1 MASPVK
7 PDNSQGPEAGQE
19 LPQEADSTPPVDDPP
34 RHGIRHVVDQA
45 EKDGGRKAPNEPQ
58 HSVGISR
65 RASDEINPR
74 SVRRVAAYKQPPQ
87 PQHSRAMPSLLDL
100 SGRGSHMESHTRYN
114 STAGNIGTPST
125 CGAMHKASFLYAGSG
140 NDSCRRTCLPP
151 AVVAAA
157 AAALNTPSSA
167 RRTSIG
173 SRSSSGVMKPSTMI
187 CYTVVAVLC
196 LLVSLTVLFFLLSS
210 LLDSSDPSQPSTC
223 TTHACRE
230 YAARL
235 ISSINSSVD
244 PCHSFTR
251 FVCDGWRRR
260 QLFGVQEEAFGA
272 ANERIAR
279 IVRSIDVPSTGQNLL
294 QRAAMLYKSCLAVL
308 TTPTGELNAVKSA
321 LRAAGVMWP
330 HRPPPVGKR
339 DLLRMMFHCDY
350 TLGWSA
356 VFRVDPE
363 LYQNATKAYVL
374 TDSGFNFV
382 VRKYNERSTEAHRV
396 HYFSRLRNAFRDTE
410 EGVADVV
417 TFEEMQQLEDKM
429 FDPLIADFYRNAPNV
444 TTVPHDVVYS
454 PSANLSMDRWLEVM
468 KREGVVIVGKVE
480 FRTWN
485 MAFFSTFVNLL
496 ARHGELDM
504 YAYVS
509 WCTVQ
514 VAALFANGELIVN
527 FYGHPQRALILHGA
541 FCLSRAYIAAGKTLL
556 NNYAREILPVVA
568 RSYAET
574 LSLNVQMAF
583 LERLNTW
590 ADYDADLRMMRSWN
604 STSLSF
610 SIFAPKPEVD
620 FDDVIVGEM
629 GDSFLQNWRNA
640 WLSRSFFRGFDI
652 KIAITAI
659 ETLAFSSDLE
669 YRKGYILLPY
679 VFSFP
684 YYDMNAMNAIN
695 YGGFGTQV
703 AFALG
708 QRFRSTY
715 LSADAGGASFSA
727 FLSCVSNA
735 SLSTQLK
742 DAQSLFAEVVSLG
755 AVVDAYR
762 NASDDRRLVNLER
775 LTSDQLLF
783 IAICYAKCIG
793 SYYVVH
799 DSMCDAVLKNVPEF
813 SEAFNCAR
821 GTPMNPHQQC
831 RLF

>member
-1 MASPVK
+1 MGSCFHWFTH
-7 PDNSQGPEAGQE
+7 ST
-19 LPQEADSTPPVDDPP
+19 LPLLF
-34 RHGIRHVVDQA
+34 
-45 EKDGGRKAPNEPQ
+45 PQ
-58 HSVGISR
+58 
-65 RASDEINPR
+65 
-74 SVRRVAAYKQPPQ
+74 
-87 PQHSRAMPSLLDL
+87 
-100 SGRGSHMESHTRYN
+100 
-114 STAGNIGTPST
+114 
-125 CGAMHKASFLYAGSG
+125 
-140 NDSCRRTCLPP
+140 
-151 AVVAAA
+151 
-157 AAALNTPSSA
+157 
-167 RRTSIG
+167 
-173 SRSSSGVMKPSTMI
+173 
-187 CYTVVAVLC
+187 
-196 LLVSLTVLFFLLSS
+196 
-210 LLDSSDPSQPSTC
+210 
-223 TTHACRE
+223 
-230 YAARL
+230 
-235 ISSINSSVD
+235 
-244 PCHSFTR
+244 
-251 FVCDGWRRR
+251 
-260 QLFGVQEEAFGA
+260 
-272 ANERIAR
+272 
-279 IVRSIDVPSTGQNLL
+279 
-294 QRAAMLYKSCLAVL
+294 
-308 TTPTGELNAVKSA
+308 
-321 LRAAGVMWP
+321 
-330 HRPPPVGKR
+330 
-339 DLLRMMFHCDY
+339 
-350 TLGWSA
+350 
-356 VFRVDPE
+356 
-363 LYQNATKAYVL
+363 
-374 TDSGFNFV
+374 
-382 VRKYNERSTEAHRV
+382 
-396 HYFSRLRNAFRDTE
+396 
-410 EGVADVV
+410 
-417 TFEEMQQLEDKM
+417 EMQQLEEKM

-485 MAFFSTFVNLL
+485 LAFFSTFVNLL

-541 FCLSRAYIAAGKTLL
+541 FCLSRAYIAAGKALL

-574 LSLNVQMAF
+574 LSLNVKTAF
-583 LERLNTW
+583 LERLNSW
-590 ADYDADLRMMRSWN
+590 ADYDADLRMMWSWN

-669 YRKGYILLPY
+669 YKRGYILLPY

-695 YGGFGTQV
+695 YGGLWHSGGFR
-703 AFALG
+703 LG
-708 QRFRSTY
+708 PE
-715 LSADAGGASFSA
+715 
-727 FLSCVSNA
+727 
-735 SLSTQLK
+735 

-813 SEAFNCAR
+813 SDAFNCAR

>member
-100 SGRGSHMESHTRYN
+100 SGRGSHMESHTRYS
-114 STAGNIGTPST
+114 STAGNI
-125 CGAMHKASFLYAGSG
+125 GSG
-140 NDSCRRTCLPP
+140 NDSCRRTSLPP

-279 IVRSIDVPSTGQNLL
+279 IVRTIDVPPTGQNLL

-308 TTPTGELNAVKSA
+308 TTPTGELDAVKSA

-382 VRKYNERSTEAHRV
+382 VRKYNERSTEALPRTLFQPSSERV
-396 HYFSRLRNAFRDTE
+396 QGHGGRSGGRRY
-410 EGVADVV
+410 
-417 TFEEMQQLEDKM
+417 EMQQLEEKM

-454 PSANLSMDRWLEVM
+454 SSANLSMDRWLEVM

-485 MAFFSTFVNLL
+485 LAFFSTFVNLL

-504 YAYVS
+504 YAYVF

-527 FYGHPQRALILHGA
+527 FYGHPPRALILHGA

-574 LSLNVQMAF
+574 LSLNVHTAF
-583 LERLNTW
+583 LERLNSW

-669 YRKGYILLPY
+669 YRRGYILLPY

-813 SEAFNCAR
+813 SEAFNCAL

>member
-19 LPQEADSTPPVDDPP
+19 LPQASDSTPPVDDPP

-45 EKDGGRKAPNEPQ
+45 EKEGGHKAPNEPQ

-74 SVRRVAAYKQPPQ
+74 SVRRVTAYKQPPQ
-87 PQHSRAMPSLLDL
+87 PQHSRSMPSLLDL
-100 SGRGSHMESHTRYN
+100 SGRGSHMESHTRYS
-114 STAGNIGTPST
+114 STAGSGTE
-125 CGAMHKASFLYAGSG
+125 
-140 NDSCRRTCLPP
+140 SCRRTSLPP

-279 IVRSIDVPSTGQNLL
+279 IVRTIDVPPYGTEPAPEGGNVVQ
-294 QRAAMLYKSCLAVL
+294 
-308 TTPTGELNAVKSA
+308 SA

-374 TDSGFNFV
+374 TDSGFNFI

-410 EGVADVV
+410 EAVADVV
-417 TFEEMQQLEDKM
+417 TFEEMQQLEEKM

-485 MAFFSTFVNLL
+485 LAFFSTFVNLL

-541 FCLSRAYIAAGKTLL
+541 FCLSRAYIAAGKALL

-574 LSLNVQMAF
+574 LSLNVQTAF
-583 LERLNTW
+583 LERLNSW
-590 ADYDADLRMMRSWN
+590 ADYDADLRMMWSWN

-669 YRKGYILLPY
+669 YKRGYILLPY

-695 YGGFGTQV
+695 YGGLWHSALGVYGSVQSVFGCVSELYRIRRCVTLLCIASQV

-762 NASDDRRLVNLER
+762 NASDDQRLVNLER

-813 SEAFNCAR
+813 SDAFNCAR

>member
-1 MASPVK
+1 
-7 PDNSQGPEAGQE
+7 
-19 LPQEADSTPPVDDPP
+19 
-34 RHGIRHVVDQA
+34 
-45 EKDGGRKAPNEPQ
+45 
-58 HSVGISR
+58 
-65 RASDEINPR
+65 
-74 SVRRVAAYKQPPQ
+74 
-87 PQHSRAMPSLLDL
+87 
-100 SGRGSHMESHTRYN
+100 
-114 STAGNIGTPST
+114 
-125 CGAMHKASFLYAGSG
+125 
-140 NDSCRRTCLPP
+140 
-151 AVVAAA
+151 
-157 AAALNTPSSA
+157 
-167 RRTSIG
+167 
-173 SRSSSGVMKPSTMI
+173 
-187 CYTVVAVLC
+187 
-196 LLVSLTVLFFLLSS
+196 
-210 LLDSSDPSQPSTC
+210 
-223 TTHACRE
+223 
-230 YAARL
+230 
-235 ISSINSSVD
+235 
-244 PCHSFTR
+244 
-251 FVCDGWRRR
+251 
-260 QLFGVQEEAFGA
+260 
-272 ANERIAR
+272 
-279 IVRSIDVPSTGQNLL
+279 
-294 QRAAMLYKSCLAVL
+294 
-308 TTPTGELNAVKSA
+308 
-321 LRAAGVMWP
+321 MWP

-382 VRKYNERSTEAHRV
+382 VRKYNERSTEAHR
-396 HYFSRLRNAFRDTE
+396 
-410 EGVADVV
+410 
-417 TFEEMQQLEDKM
+417 EMQQLEEKM

-485 MAFFSTFVNLL
+485 LAFFSTFVNLL

-541 FCLSRAYIAAGKTLL
+541 FCLSRAYIAAGKALL

-574 LSLNVQMAF
+574 LSLNVKTAF
-583 LERLNTW
+583 LERLNSW
-590 ADYDADLRMMRSWN
+590 ADYDADLRMMWSWN

-669 YRKGYILLPY
+669 YKRGYILLPY

-813 SEAFNCAR
+813 SDAFNCAR

>member
-1 MASPVK
+1 
-7 PDNSQGPEAGQE
+7 
-19 LPQEADSTPPVDDPP
+19 
-34 RHGIRHVVDQA
+34 
-45 EKDGGRKAPNEPQ
+45 
-58 HSVGISR
+58 
-65 RASDEINPR
+65 
-74 SVRRVAAYKQPPQ
+74 
-87 PQHSRAMPSLLDL
+87 MPSLLDL
-100 SGRGSHMESHTRYN
+100 SGRGSHMESHTRYS
-114 STAGNIGTPST
+114 STAGNIGTPGT
-125 CGAMHKASFLYAGSG
+125 CGAVLKASSSYAGSG
-140 NDSCRRTCLPP
+140 TESCRRTSLPP

-279 IVRSIDVPSTGQNLL
+279 IVRTIDVPPTGQNLL
-294 QRAAMLYKSCLAVL
+294 QRAAMLYKYVYHQLDVSSCLAVL
-308 TTPTGELNAVKSA
+308 TTPTGELDAVKSA

-374 TDSGFNFV
+374 TDSGFNFI

-410 EGVADVV
+410 EAVADVV
-417 TFEEMQQLEDKM
+417 TFEEMQQLEEKM

-468 KREGVVIVGKVE
+468 EREGVVIVGKVE

-485 MAFFSTFVNLL
+485 LAFFSTFVNLL

-541 FCLSRAYIAAGKTLL
+541 FCLSRAYIAAGKALL

-574 LSLNVQMAF
+574 LSLNVQTAF

-590 ADYDADLRMMRSWN
+590 ADYDADLRMMWSWN

-669 YRKGYILLPY
+669 YRRGYILLPY

-813 SEAFNCAR
+813 SEAFNCAL

-831 RLF
+831 RLFDGSLLFGDACLTNA